1 MGGCISSTAA
11 WLQTHAIPHVGLATV
26 TILIAAA
33 TAITTAIATAITTAI
48 ATAFITTL
56 TTLLFVFLGHRVF
69 LWFTGSN
76 AMSCPC
82 SAGAI
87 NPTSPL
93 LQGGYKATKRNL
105 KYLRRYKAG
114 KSIGFTMRSSLKAKG
129 LIPRADGS
137 YKVSPKYQT
146 KKDVRRT
153 RRRSRRQQGGHGD
166 CWNHG
171 G

>member
-1 MGGCISSTAA
+1 MGGCISSAA
-11 WLQTHAIPHVGLATV
+11 IWLRDTTLSNLGLFTATV
-26 TILIAAA
+26 TIATA
-33 TAITTAIATAITTAI
+33 TAITVATAIAIATAI
-48 ATAFITTL
+48 ITTL
-56 TTLLFVFLGHRVF
+56 VTLFTTPLFVFLGHRVF
-69 LWFTGSN
+69 LWLTGRN

-82 SAGAI
+82 SMPPV

-93 LQGGYKATKRNL
+93 LQNGGYKATKRNL

-153 RRRSRRQQGGHGD
+153 RRRSRR
-166 CWNHG
+166 
-171 G
+171 